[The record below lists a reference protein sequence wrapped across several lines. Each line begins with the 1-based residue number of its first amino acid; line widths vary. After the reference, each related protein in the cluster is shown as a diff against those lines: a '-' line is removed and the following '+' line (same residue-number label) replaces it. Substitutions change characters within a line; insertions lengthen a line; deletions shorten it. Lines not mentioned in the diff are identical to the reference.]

1 MTPPTRTNN
10 RSKRRRNSLGPPD
23 ARVIKAIGHPL
34 RWRMLE
40 ALNEGESSPAQLA
53 RRFGEP
59 VNLVAYHMGI
69 LAKAGGV
76 EMVRTEPRRGSTE
89 HYYRAT
95 MRPYFADREWA
106 KLPAETRRALMAV
119 ETKRIV
125 NDIRAAAAGTG
136 LDHPKA
142 HVSWSPLELDREG
155 YDEVADAARRRPRAA
170 ARHPGARRREAGRQA
185 SKKQTT
191 LSTEVA
197 IVHFERPKRRGAAG
211 RRSSGRH
218 TPRVSCSRRR
228 TRPRPESRSGPA
240 SAGRCGCCCRTGRA
254 GRSRCR
260 RSARSAPR

>member
-1 MTPPTRTNN
+1 MTPPGTNTRT
-10 RSKRRRNSLGPPD
+10 KRRRSSLGPPD
-23 ARVIKAIGHPL
+23 VRVIKAIGHPL
-34 RWRMLE
+34 RWQMLE
-40 ALNEGESSPAQLA
+40 ALNEGEASPAQLA

-95 MRPYFADREWA
+95 MRPYFADREWSR
-106 KLPAETRRALMAV
+106 LPTETRRALLAV

-155 YDEVADAARRRPRAA
+155 YDEVATLLSGVLDQLNDIQARSSV
-170 ARHPGARRREAGRQA
+170 RQA
-185 SKKQTT
+185 EKGSKNNTKK

-197 IVHFERPKRRGAAG
+197 ILHFERPKRARRG
-211 RRSSGRH
+211 
-218 TPRVSCSRRR
+218 
-228 TRPRPESRSGPA
+228 RPPKS
-240 SAGRCGCCCRTGRA
+240 
-254 GRSRCR
+254 
-260 RSARSAPR
+260 

>member
-1 MTPPTRTNN
+1 MTPPGTKSRT
-10 RSKRRRNSLGPPD
+10 KRRRSSLGPPD
-23 ARVIKAIGHPL
+23 VRVIKAIGHPL
-34 RWRMLE
+34 RWQMLE
-40 ALNEGESSPAQLA
+40 ALNEGEASPAQLA

-95 MRPYFADREWA
+95 MRPYFADREWSR
-106 KLPAETRRALMAV
+106 LPTETRRALLAV

-142 HVSWSPLELDREG
+142 HVSWSPMELDREG
-155 YDEVADAARRRPRAA
+155 YDEVATLLSGVLDQLNDIQARSSV
-170 ARHPGARRREAGRQA
+170 RQA
-185 SKKQTT
+185 EKESKNGKK

-197 IVHFERPKRRGAAG
+197 ILHFERPKRARRG
-211 RRSSGRH
+211 
-218 TPRVSCSRRR
+218 
-228 TRPRPESRSGPA
+228 RPPKS
-240 SAGRCGCCCRTGRA
+240 
-254 GRSRCR
+254 
-260 RSARSAPR
+260 

>member
-1 MTPPTRTNN
+1 MTPPGTNSRT
-10 RSKRRRNSLGPPD
+10 KRRRSSLGPPD
-23 ARVIKAIGHPL
+23 VRVIKAIGHPL
-34 RWRMLE
+34 RWQMLE
-40 ALNEGESSPAQLA
+40 ALNEGEASPAQLA

-106 KLPAETRRALMAV
+106 RLPTETRRALLAV

-125 NDIRAAAAGTG
+125 NDVRAAAAGTG

-155 YDEVADAARRRPRAA
+155 YDEVATLLSGVLDQLNDIQARSSV
-170 ARHPGARRREAGRQA
+170 RQGEKG
-185 SKKQTT
+185 SKNNKK

-197 IVHFERPKRRGAAG
+197 ILHFERPKRARRG
-211 RRSSGRH
+211 
-218 TPRVSCSRRR
+218 
-228 TRPRPESRSGPA
+228 RPPKS
-240 SAGRCGCCCRTGRA
+240 
-254 GRSRCR
+254 
-260 RSARSAPR
+260 

>member
-1 MTPPTRTNN
+1 MTPPGTKSRT
-10 RSKRRRNSLGPPD
+10 KRRRSSLGPPD
-23 ARVIKAIGHPL
+23 VRVIKAIGHPL
-34 RWRMLE
+34 RWQMLE
-40 ALNEGESSPAQLA
+40 ALNEGEASPAQLA

-95 MRPYFADREWA
+95 MRPYFADREWSR
-106 KLPAETRRALMAV
+106 LPTETRRALLAV

-142 HVSWSPLELDREG
+142 HVSWSPMELDREG
-155 YDEVADAARRRPRAA
+155 YDEVATLLSGVLDQLNDIQARSSV
-170 ARHPGARRREAGRQA
+170 RQA
-185 SKKQTT
+185 EKGSKNGKR

-197 IVHFERPKRRGAAG
+197 ILHFERPKRARRG
-211 RRSSGRH
+211 
-218 TPRVSCSRRR
+218 
-228 TRPRPESRSGPA
+228 RPPKS
-240 SAGRCGCCCRTGRA
+240 
-254 GRSRCR
+254 
-260 RSARSAPR
+260 

>member
-1 MTPPTRTNN
+1 MTPPGTKSRT
-10 RSKRRRNSLGPPD
+10 KRRRSSLGPPD
-23 ARVIKAIGHPL
+23 VRVIKAIGHPL
-34 RWRMLE
+34 RWQMLE
-40 ALNEGESSPAQLA
+40 ALNEGEASPAQLA

-95 MRPYFADREWA
+95 MRPYFADREWSR
-106 KLPAETRRALMAV
+106 LPTETRRALLAV

-142 HVSWSPLELDREG
+142 HVSWSPMELDREG
-155 YDEVADAARRRPRAA
+155 YDEVATLLSGVLDQLNDIQARSSV
-170 ARHPGARRREAGRQA
+170 RQA
-185 SKKQTT
+185 EKESKNGKK

-197 IVHFERPKRRGAAG
+197 ILHFERPKRARRG
-211 RRSSGRH
+211 
-218 TPRVSCSRRR
+218 
-228 TRPRPESRSGPA
+228 RPPKP
-240 SAGRCGCCCRTGRA
+240 
-254 GRSRCR
+254 
-260 RSARSAPR
+260 

>member
-1 MTPPTRTNN
+1 MTPPSRTNN

-23 ARVIKAIGHPL
+23 VRVIKAIGHPL

-40 ALNEGESSPAQLA
+40 ALNEGEASPAQLA

-106 KLPAETRRALMAV
+106 RLPTETRRTLMAV
-119 ETKRIV
+119 ETKQMV

-142 HVSWSPLELDREG
+142 HVSRSPLELDREG
-155 YDEVADAARRRPRAA
+155 YDEVATLLGGVLEQLHDIQARAA
-170 ARHPGARRREAGRQA
+170 VRQADKA
-185 SKKQTT
+185 SKKQAL

-197 IVHFERPKRRGAAG
+197 IVHFERPKR
-211 RRSSGRH
+211 
-218 TPRVSCSRRR
+218 SRRG
-228 TRPRPESRSGPA
+228 RPPK
-240 SAGRCGCCCRTGRA
+240 
-254 GRSRCR
+254 
-260 RSARSAPR
+260 

>member
-1 MTPPTRTNN
+1 MTPPGTNSRT
-10 RSKRRRNSLGPPD
+10 KRRRSSLGPPD
-23 ARVIKAIGHPL
+23 VRVIKAIGHPL
-34 RWRMLE
+34 RWQMLE
-40 ALNEGESSPAQLA
+40 ALNEGEASPAQLA

-95 MRPYFADREWA
+95 MRPYFADREWSR
-106 KLPAETRRALMAV
+106 LPTETRRALLAV

-125 NDIRAAAAGTG
+125 NDVRAAAAGTG

-155 YDEVADAARRRPRAA
+155 YDEVATLLSGVLDQLNDIQARSSV
-170 ARHPGARRREAGRQA
+170 RQGEKG
-185 SKKQTT
+185 SKNNKK

-197 IVHFERPKRRGAAG
+197 ILHFERPKRARRG
-211 RRSSGRH
+211 
-218 TPRVSCSRRR
+218 
-228 TRPRPESRSGPA
+228 RPPKS
-240 SAGRCGCCCRTGRA
+240 
-254 GRSRCR
+254 
-260 RSARSAPR
+260 

>member
-1 MTPPTRTNN
+1 MTPPGTKSRT
-10 RSKRRRNSLGPPD
+10 KRRRSSLGPPD
-23 ARVIKAIGHPL
+23 VRVIKAIGHPL
-34 RWRMLE
+34 RWQMLE
-40 ALNEGESSPAQLA
+40 ALNEGEASPAQLA

-95 MRPYFADREWA
+95 MRPYFADREWSR
-106 KLPAETRRALMAV
+106 LPTETRRALLAV

-142 HVSWSPLELDREG
+142 HVSWSPMELDREG
-155 YDEVADAARRRPRAA
+155 YDEVATLLSGVLDQLNDIQARSSVRQ
-170 ARHPGARRREAGRQA
+170 GEKGRKNG
-185 SKKQTT
+185 KK

-197 IVHFERPKRRGAAG
+197 ILHFERPKRARRG
-211 RRSSGRH
+211 
-218 TPRVSCSRRR
+218 
-228 TRPRPESRSGPA
+228 RPPKS
-240 SAGRCGCCCRTGRA
+240 
-254 GRSRCR
+254 
-260 RSARSAPR
+260 

>member
-1 MTPPTRTNN
+1 MTPPGTNTRT
-10 RSKRRRNSLGPPD
+10 KRRRSSLGPPD
-23 ARVIKAIGHPL
+23 VRVIKAIGHPL
-34 RWRMLE
+34 RWQMLE
-40 ALNEGESSPAQLA
+40 ALNEGEASPAQLA

-95 MRPYFADREWA
+95 MRPYFADREWSR
-106 KLPAETRRALMAV
+106 LPTETRRALLAV

-142 HVSWSPLELDREG
+142 HVSWSPMELDREG
-155 YDEVADAARRRPRAA
+155 YDEVATLLSGVLDQLNDIQARSSV
-170 ARHPGARRREAGRQA
+170 RQA
-185 SKKQTT
+185 EKGSKNGKK

-197 IVHFERPKRRGAAG
+197 ILHFERPKRARRG
-211 RRSSGRH
+211 
-218 TPRVSCSRRR
+218 
-228 TRPRPESRSGPA
+228 RPPKS
-240 SAGRCGCCCRTGRA
+240 
-254 GRSRCR
+254 
-260 RSARSAPR
+260 

>member
-1 MTPPTRTNN
+1 MTPPGTSSRT
-10 RSKRRRNSLGPPD
+10 KRRRSSLGPPD
-23 ARVIKAIGHPL
+23 VRVIKAIGHPL
-34 RWRMLE
+34 RWQMLE
-40 ALNEGESSPAQLA
+40 ALNEGEASPAQLA

-106 KLPAETRRALMAV
+106 RLPTETRRALLAV

-125 NDIRAAAAGTG
+125 NDVRAAAAGTG

-142 HVSWSPLELDREG
+142 HVSWSPMELDREG
-155 YDEVADAARRRPRAA
+155 YDEVATLLSGVLDQLNDIQARSSV
-170 ARHPGARRREAGRQA
+170 RQGEKG
-185 SKKQTT
+185 SKNGKK

-197 IVHFERPKRRGAAG
+197 ILHFERPKRARRG
-211 RRSSGRH
+211 
-218 TPRVSCSRRR
+218 
-228 TRPRPESRSGPA
+228 RPPKS
-240 SAGRCGCCCRTGRA
+240 
-254 GRSRCR
+254 
-260 RSARSAPR
+260 

>member
-1 MTPPTRTNN
+1 MTPPGTRSRT
-10 RSKRRRNSLGPPD
+10 KRRRSSLGPPD
-23 ARVIKAIGHPL
+23 VRVIKAIGHPL
-34 RWRMLE
+34 RWQMLE
-40 ALNEGESSPAQLA
+40 ALNEGEASPAQLA

-106 KLPAETRRALMAV
+106 RLPTETRRALQAV

-155 YDEVADAARRRPRAA
+155 YDEVATLLGGVLEQLHDIQARASV
-170 ARHPGARRREAGRQA
+170 RQA
-185 SKKQTT
+185 EKGGKKQAM
-191 LSTEVA
+191 LPTEVA
-197 IVHFERPKRRGAAG
+197 IVHFERPKR
-211 RRSSGRH
+211 
-218 TPRVSCSRRR
+218 SRRG
-228 TRPRPESRSGPA
+228 RPPKS
-240 SAGRCGCCCRTGRA
+240 
-254 GRSRCR
+254 
-260 RSARSAPR
+260 

>member
-1 MTPPTRTNN
+1 MTPPGTNTRT
-10 RSKRRRNSLGPPD
+10 KRRRSSLGPPD
-23 ARVIKAIGHPL
+23 VRVIKAIGHPL
-34 RWRMLE
+34 WWQMLE
-40 ALNEGESSPAQLA
+40 ALNEGEASPAQLA

-95 MRPYFADREWA
+95 MRPYFADREWSR
-106 KLPAETRRALMAV
+106 LPTETRRALLAV

-155 YDEVADAARRRPRAA
+155 YDEVATLLSGVLDQLNDIQARSSV
-170 ARHPGARRREAGRQA
+170 RQA
-185 SKKQTT
+185 EKGSKNTKK

-197 IVHFERPKRRGAAG
+197 ILHFERPKRTRRG
-211 RRSSGRH
+211 
-218 TPRVSCSRRR
+218 
-228 TRPRPESRSGPA
+228 RPPKS
-240 SAGRCGCCCRTGRA
+240 
-254 GRSRCR
+254 
-260 RSARSAPR
+260 

>member
-1 MTPPTRTNN
+1 MTPPGTKSRT
-10 RSKRRRNSLGPPD
+10 KRRRSSLGPPD
-23 ARVIKAIGHPL
+23 VRVIKAIGHPL
-34 RWRMLE
+34 RWQMLE
-40 ALNEGESSPAQLA
+40 ALNEGEASPAQLA

-95 MRPYFADREWA
+95 MRPYFADREWSR
-106 KLPAETRRALMAV
+106 LPTEMRRALLAV

-142 HVSWSPLELDREG
+142 HVSWSPMELDREG
-155 YDEVADAARRRPRAA
+155 YDEVATLLSGVLDQLNDIQARSSV
-170 ARHPGARRREAGRQA
+170 RQA
-185 SKKQTT
+185 KKGSKNGKK

-197 IVHFERPKRRGAAG
+197 ILHFERPKRARRG
-211 RRSSGRH
+211 
-218 TPRVSCSRRR
+218 
-228 TRPRPESRSGPA
+228 RPPKS
-240 SAGRCGCCCRTGRA
+240 
-254 GRSRCR
+254 
-260 RSARSAPR
+260 

>member
-1 MTPPTRTNN
+1 MTPPPRTNTKGT
-10 RSKRRRNSLGPPD
+10 KRRPAVGPPD

-34 RWRMLE
+34 RWQMLE
-40 ALNEGESSPAQLA
+40 ALMEGESSPAQLA

-76 EMVRTEPRRGSTE
+76 ELVRTEPRRGSTE

-106 KLPAETRRALMAV
+106 RLPAETRRAVLAV

-142 HVSWSPLELDREG
+142 HVSWSPLELDRAG
-155 YDEVADAARRRPRAA
+155 YDEVAELLGGVLEKLYDIQARSNGRRAEKSGKKAAP
-170 ARHPGARRREAGRQA
+170 
-185 SKKQTT
+185 

-197 IVHFERPKRRGAAG
+197 IVHFERP
-211 RRSSGRH
+211 
-218 TPRVSCSRRR
+218 RR
-228 TRPRPESRSGPA
+228 TRRPR
-240 SAGRCGCCCRTGRA
+240 
-254 GRSRCR
+254 
-260 RSARSAPR
+260 APK

>member
-1 MTPPTRTNN
+1 MTPPGTKSRT
-10 RSKRRRNSLGPPD
+10 KRRRSSLGPPD
-23 ARVIKAIGHPL
+23 VRVIKAIGHPL
-34 RWRMLE
+34 RWQMLE
-40 ALNEGESSPAQLA
+40 ALNEGEASPAQLA

-95 MRPYFADREWA
+95 MRPYFADREWSR
-106 KLPAETRRALMAV
+106 LPTETRRALLAV

-142 HVSWSPLELDREG
+142 HVSWSPMELDREG
-155 YDEVADAARRRPRAA
+155 YDEVATLLSGVLDQLNDIPARSSV
-170 ARHPGARRREAGRQA
+170 RQA
-185 SKKQTT
+185 EKESKNGKK

-197 IVHFERPKRRGAAG
+197 ILHFERPKRARRG
-211 RRSSGRH
+211 
-218 TPRVSCSRRR
+218 
-228 TRPRPESRSGPA
+228 RPPKS
-240 SAGRCGCCCRTGRA
+240 
-254 GRSRCR
+254 
-260 RSARSAPR
+260 

>member
-1 MTPPTRTNN
+1 MTPPGTKSRT
-10 RSKRRRNSLGPPD
+10 KRRRSSLGPPD
-23 ARVIKAIGHPL
+23 VRVIKAIGHPL
-34 RWRMLE
+34 RWQMLE
-40 ALNEGESSPAQLA
+40 ALNEGEASPAQLA

-95 MRPYFADREWA
+95 MRPYFADREWSR
-106 KLPAETRRALMAV
+106 LPTETRRALLAV

-142 HVSWSPLELDREG
+142 HVSWSPMELDREG
-155 YDEVADAARRRPRAA
+155 YDEVATLLSGVLDQLNDIQARSSV
-170 ARHPGARRREAGRQA
+170 RQA
-185 SKKQTT
+185 EKGSKNGKK

-197 IVHFERPKRRGAAG
+197 ILHFERPKRARRG
-211 RRSSGRH
+211 
-218 TPRVSCSRRR
+218 
-228 TRPRPESRSGPA
+228 RPPKS
-240 SAGRCGCCCRTGRA
+240 
-254 GRSRCR
+254 
-260 RSARSAPR
+260 

>member
-23 ARVIKAIGHPL
+23 VRVIKAIGHPL

-40 ALNEGESSPAQLA
+40 ALNEGEASPAQLA

-106 KLPAETRRALMAV
+106 KLPTETRRALMAV
-119 ETKRIV
+119 ETKQMV
-125 NDIRAAAAGTG
+125 NDIRAASAGTG

-142 HVSWSPLELDREG
+142 HVSRSPLELDREG
-155 YDEVADAARRRPRAA
+155 YDEVATLLGGVLDQLHDIQARAA
-170 ARHPGARRREAGRQA
+170 VRQA
-185 SKKQTT
+185 DKGSKKQAT

-197 IVHFERPKRRGAAG
+197 IVHFERPKRARRG
-211 RRSSGRH
+211 
-218 TPRVSCSRRR
+218 
-228 TRPRPESRSGPA
+228 RPPK
-240 SAGRCGCCCRTGRA
+240 
-254 GRSRCR
+254 
-260 RSARSAPR
+260 

>member
-1 MTPPTRTNN
+1 MTPPGTKSRT
-10 RSKRRRNSLGPPD
+10 KRRRSSLGPPD
-23 ARVIKAIGHPL
+23 VRVIKAIGHPL
-34 RWRMLE
+34 RWQMLE
-40 ALNEGESSPAQLA
+40 ALNEGEASPAQLA

-95 MRPYFADREWA
+95 MRPYFADREWSR
-106 KLPAETRRALMAV
+106 LPTETRRALLAV

-155 YDEVADAARRRPRAA
+155 YDEVATLLSGVLDQLNDIQARSSV
-170 ARHPGARRREAGRQA
+170 RQA
-185 SKKQTT
+185 EKGSKNGKK

-197 IVHFERPKRRGAAG
+197 ILHFERPKRARRG
-211 RRSSGRH
+211 
-218 TPRVSCSRRR
+218 
-228 TRPRPESRSGPA
+228 RPPKS
-240 SAGRCGCCCRTGRA
+240 
-254 GRSRCR
+254 
-260 RSARSAPR
+260 

>member
-1 MTPPTRTNN
+1 MTPPTRTNH
-10 RSKRRRNSLGPPD
+10 SKTKRRSSVGPPD

-34 RWRMLE
+34 RWQMLE

-69 LAKAGGV
+69 LAKVGGV
-76 EMVRTEPRRGSTE
+76 ELVRTEPRRGSTE

-106 KLPAETRRALMAV
+106 RLPAETRKSVLAV
-119 ETKRIV
+119 ETKRIL

-155 YDEVADAARRRPRAA
+155 YDEVAELLGGVIEQLHDIQARAN
-170 ARHPGARRREAGRQA
+170 GRQA
-185 SKKQTT
+185 DQEGKKAAT
-191 LSTEVA
+191 LLTEVA
-197 IVHFERPKRRGAAG
+197 IVHFERPRRA
-211 RRSSGRH
+211 R
-218 TPRVSCSRRR
+218 
-228 TRPRPESRSGPA
+228 RPRTPK
-240 SAGRCGCCCRTGRA
+240 
-254 GRSRCR
+254 
-260 RSARSAPR
+260 